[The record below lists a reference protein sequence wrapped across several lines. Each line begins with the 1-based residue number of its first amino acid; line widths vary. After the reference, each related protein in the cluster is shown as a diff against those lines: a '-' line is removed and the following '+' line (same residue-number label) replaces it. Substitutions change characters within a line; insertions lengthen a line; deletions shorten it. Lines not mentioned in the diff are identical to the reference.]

1 MLLSALLTCVTTRS
15 AGSDQHQQRRTRRRI
30 REINAGNIDINDL
43 ETEQNR
49 EEEANRDAE
58 NDDVPNQGQ
67 QLVVANNAAADNDRV
82 SC

>member
-1 MLLSALLTCVTTRS
+1 MLLSALLACVTTRS
-15 AGSDQHQQRRTRRRI
+15 AGSYQQRRTRPRI

-49 EEEANRDAE
+49 EEQANRDA
-58 NDDVPNQGQ
+58 DAPDQGQ
-67 QLVVANNAAADNDRV
+67 QLVVANNAATDNDRV

>member
-1 MLLSALLTCVTTRS
+1 MLLPALLACVTTRS
-15 AGSDQHQQRRTRRRI
+15 AGSDQQRRTRPRI
-30 REINAGNIDINDL
+30 REINADDIEIDDL
-43 ETEQNR
+43 ETEQIR
-49 EEEANRDAE
+49 EEQANRDAE